1 MHPDLSITWTPCRIG
16 RYRSY
21 TDHDFISRF
30 HRETAL
36 PPAGVLQRSADAV
49 GPRLHVDYIGPSD
62 APFNKD
68 GWAARKE
75 RLPAADSD
83 ASVAGAPAG
92 APPAA
97 PAPSP
102 AAAAGA
108 GPGRC
113 AASECP
119 GRGDEPPRRPDSTG

>member
-49 GPRLHVDYIGPSD
+49 GLSPRH
-62 APFNKD
+62 
-68 GWAARKE
+68 
-75 RLPAADSD
+75 
-83 ASVAGAPAG
+83 
-92 APPAA
+92 
-97 PAPSP
+97 
-102 AAAAGA
+102 
-108 GPGRC
+108 
-113 AASECP
+113 
-119 GRGDEPPRRPDSTG
+119 RPQKKLSNVFKVF